1 VGRNLASDL
10 GGQGTS
16 CLFSSQMQ
24 KHGKYTRNWNEVKRI
39 IILTG
44 YSNDWGAAG
53 EKEEP
58 TLAKTARIGPPVRI
72 IGRTVPLRGRR
83 KERLS
88 CAETAQRMVRP
99 RCLKKR

>member
-1 VGRNLASDL
+1 
-10 GGQGTS
+10 
-16 CLFSSQMQ
+16 MQ

-58 TLAKTARIGPPVRI
+58 TLAKTARIDWI

-88 CAETAQRMVRP
+88 CAEAAQRMGRP